1 MEFSS
6 IRDKVIKLKLIDMLG
21 KTLAEEIYTNAR
33 FASAAGKD
41 DRERLQYFVDKACSD
56 QRFLGMW
63 GTAQA
68 QKQKKEWIDL
78 LT

>member
-1 MEFSS
+1 MKFSS
-6 IRDKVIKLKLIDMLG
+6 IRDKVIKPKLIDMLG
-21 KTLAEEIYTNAR
+21 KTMAEEIYTYAR
-33 FASAAGKD
+33 FASAKGKN
-41 DRERLQYFVDKACSD
+41 DRESLHYFVDRTCSD

-68 QKQKKEWIDL
+68 DKQKKEWLDL

>member
-1 MEFSS
+1 MKYST
-6 IRDKVIKLKLIDMLG
+6 IRDKVIKPKLIDMLG
-21 KTLAEEIYTNAR
+21 EALAEEIYTNAW
-33 FASAAGKD
+33 FDSAKGKD
-41 DRERLQYFVDKACSD
+41 DRECLQYFVDKTCSD

-68 QKQKKEWIDL
+68 QKQKKEWLNL